1 MGFSGKG
8 LKDVGII
15 LPDLIAFHA
24 DTSNSNKTAAA
35 AVLAT
40 SQMPNAIFSNNICL
54 SAVRMNARLRLMLR
68 VHHGSLRLH
77 VRAKG
82 FEFGAATA
90 DSLLS
95 STI

>member
-8 LKDVGII
+8 LKDIGII

-35 AVLAT
+35 VLAT
-40 SQMPNAIFSNNICL
+40 SQMPKAIFSNNICL

-77 VRAKG
+77 VRVKG